1 MLVLEIKK
9 HLFYN
14 KGNLFQ
20 YIATIAGA
28 FSVMSSGIN
37 LGWTSPYIPKL
48 TLNSSTIPTTSDA
61 GSWCAVAP
69 LLGSPFGAVLAA
81 ILADKIGRKYTTLL
95 MAPVV
100 FVSFVLIAF
109 ADSIWYITGLRFII
123 GATEGALYTTLPM
136 YIGEISDPRIRGFL
150 TATIAI
156 FAITGTLFIN
166 IIGSIMDIFMSS
178 LICAV
183 IPLIHFMVF
192 IFMPESPYYYIKIHN
207 NKEARNALE
216 ILRGRSDVDSEMDA
230 LCKAVVRQE
239 RINEKPGFFD
249 LFTVPSNRKACFIFL
264 ILCLTNKF
272 SGKNPCL
279 FYTETIFK
287 EAGTSIDATISVI
300 VYCSVELLAVAITTI
315 FIVDRFGKRRLMITS
330 TAGCALSVF
339 LLALHFYLKDFH
351 EGQVDNLDWLPITA
365 LVSYNILFSIG
376 LSFGPVS
383 VLSELFPTSVK
394 AKALCIADSFSV
406 MMGTIVSKFF
416 QIAIDEFGTMSI
428 PFFCFSICSFV
439 GLVFVVKYIPETK
452 GKTLEE
458 IQQFLIG
465 KEQEGVELKG
475 GNFTEA

>member
-1 MLVLEIKK
+1 MVTALKK
-9 HLFYN
+9 RLFYN

-20 YIATIAGA
+20 YIASIAGA

-48 TLNSSTIPTTSDA
+48 TSNSSAIPTTSDE

-81 ILADKIGRKYTTLL
+81 ILADKIGRKNTTLL
-95 MAPVV
+95 MAPLV
-100 FVSFVLIAF
+100 FVCCICIAF
-109 ADSIWYITGLRFII
+109 ANSIWYITGLRFVI
-123 GATEGALYTTLPM
+123 GGAEGALYTALPM

-166 IIGSIMDIFMSS
+166 VIGSVMDIFTSS
-178 LICAV
+178 LICAA
-183 IPLIHFMVF
+183 IPFIHFIFF
-192 IFMPESPYYYIKIHN
+192 ILMPESPYYYIKKHN
-207 NKEARNALE
+207 HKEARKSLE
-216 ILRGRSDVDSEMDA
+216 ILRGTSDVDDEMDS

-239 RINEKPGFFD
+239 RSDKPGFFD
-249 LFTVPSNRKACFIFL
+249 LFTVRSNRKACFIFL

-279 FYTETIFK
+279 FYTEMIFR
-287 EAGTSIDATISVI
+287 EAGTSIDATLSVI
-300 VYCSVELLAVAITTI
+300 IYCSVELIAVAITTI
-315 FIVDRFGKRRLMITS
+315 FVVDRFGKRWLMITS
-330 TAGCALSVF
+330 TAGCAISVF
-339 LLALHFYLKDFH
+339 MLALHFYIKDFNLGNF
-351 EGQVDNLDWLPITA
+351 ESLDWLPITA

-376 LSFGPVS
+376 LSFGPVT
-383 VLSELFPTSVK
+383 VLSELFPISVK

-416 QIAIDEFGTMSI
+416 QITMDEFGTMSV
-428 PFFCFSICSFV
+428 PFFCFSMCSLV
-439 GLVFVVKYIPETK
+439 GLVFVVKYVPETK

-465 KEQEGVELKG
+465 KEQEAG
-475 GNFTEA
+475 GNKEGNFGPV

>member
-1 MLVLEIKK
+1 MVFILKRQF
-9 HLFYN
+9 FYN

-20 YIATIAGA
+20 YLATIAGS
-28 FSVMSSGIN
+28 FSVMTSGIN

-48 TLNSSTIPTTSDA
+48 TSNSSSIPTTNDE

-69 LLGSPFGAVLAA
+69 LLGSPFGAILAA
-81 ILADKIGRKYTTLL
+81 YLADKIGRKNTTLL
-95 MAPVV
+95 TAPVV
-100 FVSFVLIAF
+100 TMCFVGIAF
-109 ADSIWYITGLRFII
+109 ATSIWHITGFRFII

-136 YIGEISDPRIRGFL
+136 YIGEISDPKIRGFL

-156 FAITGTLFIN
+156 FSITGTLFIN
-166 IIGSIMDIFMSS
+166 VIGSMLDIFISS
-178 LICAV
+178 LICAS
-183 IPLIHFMVF
+183 IPLIHFVAF
-192 IFMPESPYYYIKIHN
+192 VFMPESPYYHIKKHN
-207 NKEARNALE
+207 HKEARNSLE

-239 RINEKPGFFD
+239 RTNEKPGFFD
-249 LFTVPSNRKACFIFL
+249 LFTIRSNRKACYIFL

-287 EAGTSIDATISVI
+287 EAGSSIDATLSVI
-300 VYCSVELLAVAITTI
+300 IYCSVELLAVASTTF
-315 FIVDRFGKRRLMITS
+315 FIVDRFGKRLLMITS
-330 TAGCALSVF
+330 TAGCAISVF
-339 LLALHFYLKDFH
+339 MIALHFYLKDYHFGLM
-351 EGQVDNLDWLPITA
+351 ENLDWLPITA

-416 QIAIDEFGTMSI
+416 QITMDEFGTMSV
-428 PFFCFSICSFV
+428 PFFFFSMCSLV
-439 GLVFVVKYIPETK
+439 GLIFVIKCIPETK

-458 IQQFLIG
+458 IQQYLIG
-465 KEQEGVELKG
+465 KDQEGMDLKEA
-475 GNFTEA
+475 NFGRN